1 MCEFQLFNQSIIYYL
16 TTLMPE
22 YKYISIVLM
31 IAHFRGSEN
40 NDLSTTESKSDE
52 WLDRLHSGAIW
63 GDSRAIGLRISSIG
77 QGQGLTEILKDIEQI
92 VSKQCFLISDKV
104 HIQFIKHVTFI
115 IINTLTVFWILLLLF
130 FNLEPRNC

>member
-1 MCEFQLFNQSIIYYL
+1 
-16 TTLMPE
+16 
-22 YKYISIVLM
+22 M

-40 NDLSTTESKSDE
+40 HDLSTTESKSDE

-77 QGQGLTEILKDIEQI
+77 QGQGLTEILKEIEQI

-104 HIQFIKHVTFI
+104 RIQFIKHVTLYSIRYRFFGYYYFFSRTPELLTSLPMPPFI
-115 IINTLTVFWILLLLF
+115 RLFLVENNT
-130 FNLEPRNC
+130 NP

>member
-1 MCEFQLFNQSIIYYL
+1 
-16 TTLMPE
+16 MPE

-104 HIQFIKHVTFI
+104 RIQFIKHVTLIF
-115 IINTLTVFWILLLLF
+115 NTLTVFRILLLLF

>member
-1 MCEFQLFNQSIIYYL
+1 M
-16 TTLMPE
+16 T
-22 YKYISIVLM
+22 
-31 IAHFRGSEN
+31 AHFRGSEN

-77 QGQGLTEILKDIEQI
+77 QGQGLTEILKEIEQI

-104 HIQFIKHVTFI
+104 RIQLYTI
-115 IINTLTVFWILLLLF
+115 IDYSPKIFNTLTVFRILLLLF

>member
-1 MCEFQLFNQSIIYYL
+1 
-16 TTLMPE
+16 
-22 YKYISIVLM
+22 M
-31 IAHFRGSEN
+31 IANFRGLEN
-40 NDLSTTESKSDE
+40 NDLPTTESKSDE

-77 QGQGLTEILKDIEQI
+77 QGQGLTEILKEIEQI

-115 IINTLTVFWILLLLF
+115 IINTLTVFRILSHLF

>member
-1 MCEFQLFNQSIIYYL
+1 MCEFQLANQLIIYQQ
-16 TTLMPE
+16 TPE
-22 YKYISIVLM
+22 YKYISFVLM
-31 IAHFRGSEN
+31 ISHFRGSEN

-115 IINTLTVFWILLLLF
+115 AGIINTLTVFRILLLLF

>member
-1 MCEFQLFNQSIIYYL
+1 
-16 TTLMPE
+16 
-22 YKYISIVLM
+22 M
-31 IAHFRGSEN
+31 IAHFRCSEN

-63 GDSRAIGLRISSIG
+63 GDSRGIGLRISSIG

-104 HIQFIKHVTFI
+104 RIQFIKYVTYIQYVNGFSDIITSFLQPRTPELLTSLHMPPFI
-115 IINTLTVFWILLLLF
+115 RLFLVENNT
-130 FNLEPRNC
+130 NP

>member
-1 MCEFQLFNQSIIYYL
+1 
-16 TTLMPE
+16 
-22 YKYISIVLM
+22 M

-40 NDLSTTESKSDE
+40 HDLSTTESKSDE

-63 GDSRAIGLRISSIG
+63 GDSRGIGLRISSIG
-77 QGQGLTEILKDIEQI
+77 QGQGLTEILKEIEQI

-104 HIQFIKHVTFI
+104 RIQFIKHVTFRNIQHVNGFSDI
-115 IINTLTVFWILLLLF
+115 ITSF

>member
-1 MCEFQLFNQSIIYYL
+1 
-16 TTLMPE
+16 MPE

-92 VSKQCFLISDKV
+92 VSKQHFLISDKV
-104 HIQFIKHVTFI
+104 RIQFMKYVTLKVIF
-115 IINTLTVFWILLLLF
+115 NTLTVFRILLLLF
-130 FNLEPRNC
+130 FHLEPRNC

>member
-1 MCEFQLFNQSIIYYL
+1 
-16 TTLMPE
+16 
-22 YKYISIVLM
+22 M

-40 NDLSTTESKSDE
+40 HDLSTTESKSDE

-63 GDSRAIGLRISSIG
+63 GDSRGIGLRISSIG

-104 HIQFIKHVTFI
+104 RIQFIKHVTFRLYSI
-115 IINTLTVFWILLLLF
+115 
-130 FNLEPRNC
+130 R